1 MKGVATVVA
10 VLVVAVLAALGGL
23 TAGINLNP
31 QSTVKFVPDWGSVGD
46 WVSGLGAL
54 LAVAVTLWL
63 SEKQRRENTERL
75 VIEQVARGEGLSIK
89 IISSG
94 NRPSLVTGLYIGST
108 TSDQKI
114 NLSSSTYLHA
124 RFPVGRIDFGEM
136 ASVLVLHKH
145 QLEIAQIAEKKYNK
159 DFTALLL
166 VVTTSLGRFSVPLDS
181 IYVSY
186 MRHCLEVERNH
197 QETLALLQSID

>member
-1 MKGVATVVA
+1 MKGVAVVAAVSVVA
-10 VLVVAVLAALGGL
+10 VLSALAGL

-31 QSTVKFVPDWGSVGD
+31 QSTVEFVPDWGSVGD

-75 VIEQVARGEGLSIK
+75 FIEQASMDVGLSIK

-94 NRPSLVTGLYIGST
+94 NRPSLVTGLYIQSKS
-108 TSDQKI
+108 SDRRI
-114 NLSSSTYLHA
+114 GLSSGSYLES

-136 ASVLVLHKH
+136 VSVLVPDKH
-145 QLEIAQIAEKKYNK
+145 RLQIAMDAEEKFK
-159 DFTALLL
+159 DLSALML

-181 IYVSY
+181 VYVSY
-186 MRHCLEVERNH
+186 MRRYLEQERARK
-197 QETLALLQSID
+197 EWRESTSDT